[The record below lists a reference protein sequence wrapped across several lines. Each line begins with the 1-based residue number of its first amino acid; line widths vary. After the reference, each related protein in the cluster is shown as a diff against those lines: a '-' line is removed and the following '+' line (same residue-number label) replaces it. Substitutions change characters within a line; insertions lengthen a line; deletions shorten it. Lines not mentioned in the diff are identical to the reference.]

1 MNLDDH
7 ICPSRTQIVHTA
19 DAWDLTHTSVHLADD
34 ATSIWF
40 GASLCLRVE
49 DVSAEAFAA
58 RLEQVAYEL
67 RVTAAEQRGET
78 IGEAA

>member
-1 MNLDDH
+1 MATALVHYTLDAEDLLA
-7 ICPSRTQIVHTA
+7 SQVFVH
-19 DAWDLTHTSVHLADD
+19 DTHSSV
-34 ATSIWF
+34 WF
-40 GASLCLRVE
+40 GTLSLRVE